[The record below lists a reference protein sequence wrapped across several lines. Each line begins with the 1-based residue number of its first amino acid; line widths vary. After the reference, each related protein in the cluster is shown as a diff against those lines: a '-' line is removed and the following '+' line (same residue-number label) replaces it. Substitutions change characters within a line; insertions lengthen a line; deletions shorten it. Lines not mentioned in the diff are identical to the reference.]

1 MFVVALRML
10 FSDPTK
16 CPGPGLARPVGKIG
30 KKRRNQTPGT
40 HKSKP
45 LLSGF
50 HVNWPS
56 IWLGNCEIA
65 SPPGGLSAGSGPAQ
79 PLFAM
84 PLFLKGFG
92 QLFGKMADV
101 FGPRKCPNW
110 KLCAKNLR

>member
-40 HKSKP
+40 HREKP

-50 HVNWPS
+50 R
-56 IWLGNCEIA
+56 GNLA
-65 SPPGGLSAGSGPAQ
+65 L
-79 PLFAM
+79 
-84 PLFLKGFG
+84 
-92 QLFGKMADV
+92 
-101 FGPRKCPNW
+101 
-110 KLCAKNLR
+110 

>member
-56 IWLGNCEIA
+56 IGLGDCEIA
-65 SPPGGLSAGSGPAQ
+65 SPPGGLSAESGPAQ
-79 PLFAM
+79 PLIAI
-84 PLFLKGFG
+84 PLFSRRF
-92 QLFGKMADV
+92 
-101 FGPRKCPNW
+101 
-110 KLCAKNLR
+110 